1 MAGWRVYIADDQTLF
16 RKGMSRLVR
25 SFPNVAE
32 VKEAE
37 NGKKMLEL
45 VSEQPPDV
53 ILMDLDMP
61 VMDGVEATEKILA
74 KYPNVKIIILTMH
87 DNKQS
92 IYYLMEIGAH
102 AFLLKNTDPEE
113 VKAAIESVIK
123 KDFYQNDL
131 VVDALRKGTI
141 EQRKQKQNRP
151 IFHNSVALS
160 EREKEVVMLICRE
173 LTMKEIAEKISL
185 SEKTIQNHRAR
196 IMEKLGVR
204 NTVGLVKYAFESG
217 LIH

>member
-1 MAGWRVYIADDQTLF
+1 MPEWTVYIADDQTLF

-25 SFPNVAE
+25 SFPSIVD

-37 NGKKMLEL
+37 NGKEMLRL
-45 VSEQPPDV
+45 VGEKQPDV

-61 VMDGVEATEKILA
+61 VMDGVEATEKIIA
-74 KYPNVKIIILTMH
+74 KYPNVKIIILSSH
-87 DNKQS
+87 DSHQK

-102 AFLLKNTDPEE
+102 AFLLKNAEPEE
-113 VKAAIESVIK
+113 VKIAIEAVIN
-123 KDFYQNDL
+123 KDFYQNEL
-131 VVDALRKGTI
+131 VVEALRKGAI
-141 EQRKQKQNRP
+141 EQRKIKQNRP
-151 IFHNSVALS
+151 IFQNSISLS
-160 EREKEVVMLICRE
+160 EREKEVLMLICRE
-173 LTMKEIAEKISL
+173 LTMREIAEKISL

>member
-1 MAGWRVYIADDQTLF
+1 MASWRVYIADDQTLF

-37 NGKKMLEL
+37 NGKEMLKL

-61 VMDGVEATEKILA
+61 VMDGVEATEKIIA

-102 AFLLKNTDPEE
+102 AFLLKNTEPEE

-151 IFHNSVALS
+151 VFQNTIALS